1 MLLVQAL
8 GFGLILPALVAFAF
22 VLALGAREPGEPRF
36 LAWLAPALGL
46 GLAYVAAHLAI
57 HGPRGI
63 LPADTMQRLPL
74 VAGAAVLLSLADRA
88 GAKLAWRLLV
98 DAAVAGI
105 AAGLLLSPL
114 TARGDKAPPLA
125 LVFGVFVLGAVLV
138 MRASTALVP
147 SERPLAGAVALGVL
161 SGALSGLAA
170 LSGTAL
176 VGQLGGA
183 AAAGVGGLTLAL
195 FVRKRASLES
205 AGRVV
210 GALFA
215 SVLGLAYFY
224 AEMRPEV
231 LALGVAAALAFGGAA
246 VALRKRPALGLGLGL
261 LIGGGL
267 LGVAGYRALRPA
279 ASTAA
284 PSPASS
290 SENATDNDYGYQ

>member
-1 MLLVQAL
+1 M
-8 GFGLILPALVAFAF
+8 AFC
-22 VLALGAREPGEPRF
+22 PRTPCS
-36 LAWLAPALGL
+36 AC
-46 GLAYVAAHLAI
+46 
-57 HGPRGI
+57 
-63 LPADTMQRLPL
+63 
-74 VAGAAVLLSLADRA
+74 
-88 GAKLAWRLLV
+88 
-98 DAAVAGI
+98 
-105 AAGLLLSPL
+105 
-114 TARGDKAPPLA
+114 
-125 LVFGVFVLGAVLV
+125 
-138 MRASTALVP
+138 
-147 SERPLAGAVALGVL
+147 
-161 SGALSGLAA
+161 
-170 LSGTAL
+170 
-176 VGQLGGA
+176 QLGGA

-195 FVRKRASLES
+195 LVRKRASLES

-224 AEMRPEV
+224 AEMRAEV